1 MCCFWYTGEAAAC
14 TTSASRQLVH
24 NQNSAPPYS
33 LKLVVPPSGS
43 RGLNKPRHV
52 QATNSVLTI
61 RSVFRYQGKEPMNRP
76 RARYMWFAVVML
88 RPGLSRRQRRRRYED
103 VYWSNVHINAILQKE
118 RRERRM
124 DKLVLSILSEA
135 EAANLSTCQGS

>member
-14 TTSASRQLVH
+14 ATSASRQLVH

-33 LKLVVPPSGS
+33 LKLVPPSGS
-43 RGLNKPRHV
+43 QGLNKPRHV

-61 RSVFRYQGKEPMNRP
+61 RSVFRYQGKEPMNGF
-76 RARYMWFAVVML
+76 RARYMWFATVML

-103 VYWSNVHINAILQKE
+103 VYWSNVHINTILRKE

-135 EAANLSTCQGS
+135 EATNLSTCQGS

>member
-33 LKLVVPPSGS
+33 LKLVPPSGS

-103 VYWSNVHINAILQKE
+103 VYWSNVHINAILRKE

-135 EAANLSTCQGS
+135 EATNLSTCQGS